1 MLCWKKE
8 KFITGGFNLHE
19 SSGEESKT
27 VVDEFS
33 HRIKGDHHRT
43 KPFFP
48 VAPVRADD
56 GRNGIFIKEL
66 LRIKS
71 GVVPTLCFIA
81 LDDRSLNLE
90 RDLRI
95 RDNGRKKES
104 MGMSAG
110 ITENAGNPKGD
121 NPVCQSDIAS
131 ITAEPNQASG
141 AAAGTGELEKLNR
154 KNDVII

>member
-1 MLCWKKE
+1 M
-8 KFITGGFNLHE
+8 
-19 SSGEESKT
+19 
-27 VVDEFS
+27 DEVS
-33 HRIKGDHHRT
+33 HRIKRDHHRT

-48 VAPVRADD
+48 VVSVRADD

-66 LRIKS
+66 LRIKN

-81 LDDRSLNLE
+81 LDDSSLNLE

-110 ITENAGNPKGD
+110 VTENPGNAKGD
-121 NPVCQSDIAS
+121 NPVCQPDIAC
-131 ITAEPNQASG
+131 ITAVPNQASG
-141 AAAGTGELEKLNR
+141 AAAGTGELEKFNR